1 MSETPQEWR
10 IPEGVK
16 LPDGTRWEGHHV
28 LLEKFEGPLDLLL
41 HLVREKQMP
50 VTEIPIAEITDQ
62 FLAHVR
68 SIQHDFTAADDE
80 LDAIGDFLVMAA
92 TLIQIKT
99 RELLPRDET
108 DALADDEMS
117 KEDLIRLLQEY
128 ERFKAVASNLEA
140 KMRERSKVFLRNR
153 PFLEPEQEEVLKVD
167 LTKLL
172 EAFRTVLRRAP
183 IEEVHELAREPIR
196 IEDCMVRL
204 RSLLRDRRSAL
215 FTEIFGSA
223 DSRGVLVATFLAML
237 ELIRNGELLAVQSDT
252 LGEIRVMLREE
263 EEEPPAAPAN

>member
-1 MSETPQEWR
+1 MIEKKDWK
-10 IPEGVK
+10 IPEGIK

-41 HLVREKQMP
+41 HLVKEKQMT
-50 VTEIPIAEITDQ
+50 VTDIPLAEITDQ

-68 SIQHDFTAADDE
+68 SIQHELIVEGEE

-99 RELLPRDET
+99 RDLLPRDESELL
-108 DALADDEMS
+108 DDDEMS

-128 ERFKAVASNLEA
+128 ERFKAVASNLEE
-140 KMRERSKVFLRNR
+140 KMRARSKVFLRNR
-153 PFLEPEQEEVLKVD
+153 PYLEPEQEEVLKVD

-172 EAFRTVLRRAP
+172 EAFRSVLRRAP

-204 RSLLRDRRSAL
+204 RSLLRDRKSVL
-215 FTEIFGSA
+215 FTEIFGSV
-223 DSRGVLVATFLAML
+223 DSRAVLVATFLAIL
-237 ELIRNGELLAVQSDT
+237 ELIRSEELMAVQNDT

-263 EEEPPAAPAN
+263 